1 MDLSRNQTD
10 EVSCDQMCRV
20 LWQGKIWIIVSICL
34 FALVG
39 GYYSLS
45 IKPLWG
51 VSGIVSYAKNTKI
64 IYGKNKNN
72 QGLVDSYYYKGLNE
86 NKKNKTIDSII
97 SNKVL
102 FGNFF
107 PFFESFNNKKK
118 FILSSEIVKNYTQNK
133 KIKLDDNFINVMA
146 SNMSISKSDNDIY
159 KLKVITAD
167 SEISVNILKSYVS
180 FIENKITKDSLSKLN
195 LYFIENKF
203 FFSNAVVF
211 SNKKEK

>member
-1 MDLSRNQTD
+1 MKL
-10 EVSCDQMCRV
+10 VVIGCVGCCGK
-20 LWQGKIWIIVSICL
+20 GKIWIIVSICL

-51 VSGIVSYAKNTKI
+51 VSGIVSYAENTKI

-102 FGNFF
+102 FGNF
-107 PFFESFNNKKK
+107 
-118 FILSSEIVKNYTQNK
+118 
-133 KIKLDDNFINVMA
+133 
-146 SNMSISKSDNDIY
+146 
-159 KLKVITAD
+159 
-167 SEISVNILKSYVS
+167 
-180 FIENKITKDSLSKLN
+180 SLSLN
-195 LYFIENKF
+195 LSIIKRSSYYQVK
-203 FFSNAVVF
+203 
-211 SNKKEK
+211 